1 MSLRTTAQADEHIR
15 AIDEWWRQNRTA
27 SPDLFVNELADAFA
41 MITAAPRLGRPY
53 PSADIPDV
61 RRVLMRATRYH
72 VYFRID
78 GNDVIVL
85 AVWSALRGRGPS
97 L

>member
-1 MSLRTTAQADEHIR
+1 MLE
-15 AIDEWWRQNRTA
+15 
-27 SPDLFVNELADAFA
+27 
-41 MITAAPRLGRPY
+41 AAPMLGRLY
-53 PSADIPDV
+53 PATEVPQV

-72 VYFRID
+72 VYYRLD
-78 GNDVIVL
+78 GDDVIVL